1 MYYCVYDINSGT
13 IQQWLNSSINP
24 NIPMPNLE
32 VTQQEFENQNL
43 YEYVI
48 NGTTLSL
55 TPPTTYYIDEYG
67 IKYSVQL
74 QSTYQPL
81 QCNFNDLILY
91 ENNQWVVATSLQQ
104 AVYNTKSKNK
114 NFLNNFL
121 KNGYYY
127 SSSLLTFLNFSET
140 AINNIDNLLKINNSS
155 SNSINLRLLDNT
167 NINISYTELQ
177 TIYNEMLNFKM
188 NLYNM
193 KWNSENLINII
204 SNLSNWQPNTS
215 YILDDYILDPNGNVE
230 RVVNA
235 GISGNTIPNFNTE
248 IYEFTIDNT
257 ITWKNISTPI
267 DKISNHSLINIY
279 NLFNNISWQPNFNY
293 NNYQYIIFFNTTNYS
308 YILYKCLQNGTSGN
322 TIPSFINNNTVNSVI
337 QDNNITWLCLGEQ
350 FIYLNNLIKGLI

>member
-114 NFLNNFL
+114 NLKKIFLL
-121 KNGYYY
+121 HTKLATKSTSILDKL
-127 SSSLLTFLNFSET
+127 SSFSFFGSIT
-140 AINNIDNLLKINNSS
+140 RPNLDDKFSTVIFTICGQQPNNSS
-155 SNSINLRLLDNT
+155 
-167 NINISYTELQ
+167 IS
-177 TIYNEMLNFKM
+177 
-188 NLYNM
+188 
-193 KWNSENLINII
+193 
-204 SNLSNWQPNTS
+204 
-215 YILDDYILDPNGNVE
+215 
-230 RVVNA
+230 
-235 GISGNTIPNFNTE
+235 FN
-248 IYEFTIDNT
+248 
-257 ITWKNISTPI
+257 
-267 DKISNHSLINIY
+267 
-279 NLFNNISWQPNFNY
+279 
-293 NNYQYIIFFNTTNYS
+293 
-308 YILYKCLQNGTSGN
+308 
-322 TIPSFINNNTVNSVI
+322 
-337 QDNNITWLCLGEQ
+337 
-350 FIYLNNLIKGLI
+350 

>member
-1 MYYCVYDINSGT
+1 MYYCNYDINSGMI
-13 IQQWLNSSINP
+13 IQWWNASINP
-24 NIPMPNLE
+24 NIPTPNIE

-43 YEYVI
+43 YLYVI

-67 IKYSVQL
+67 DKYSVQI
-74 QSTYQPL
+74 STYQLL

-91 ENNQWVVATSLQQ
+91 ENNQWVVANSLQQ
-104 AVYNTKSKNK
+104 VAYNTNNINK

-121 KNGYYY
+121 KDGYYY
-127 SSSLLTFLNFSET
+127 SPSLLTFLNFSET
-140 AINNIDNLLKINNSS
+140 AINNINNLLKINNSS
-155 SNSINLRLLDNT
+155 SNAINLRLLNNT
-167 NINISYTELQ
+167 NINISYAELQ
-177 TIYNEMLNFKM
+177 NIYNEMLNFKM
-188 NLYNM
+188 NLYNE
-193 KWNSENLINII
+193 KWNLENLINTI

-248 IYEFTIDNT
+248 IYEFTVDNT

-267 DKISNHSLINIY
+267 DKISNHSLMSIY
-279 NLFNNISWQPNFNY
+279 DLLNTTQWQSNFNY
-293 NNYQYIIFFNTTNYS
+293 NNYQYIVFFNDSDYS
-308 YILYKCLQNGTSGN
+308 YTLYKCLQNGTSGN
-322 TIPSFINNNTVNSVI
+322 TIPSFINNNTINSII

-350 FIYLNNLIKGLI
+350 IVYLSKLVRGLM

>member
-1 MYYCVYDINSGT
+1 MYYCNYDINSGMI
-13 IQQWLNSSINP
+13 IQWWNASINP
-24 NIPMPNLE
+24 NIPTPNIE

-43 YEYVI
+43 YLYVI

-67 IKYSVQL
+67 DKYSVQI
-74 QSTYQPL
+74 STYQLL

-91 ENNQWVVATSLQQ
+91 ENNQWVVANSLQQ
-104 AVYNTKSKNK
+104 VAYNTNNINK

-121 KNGYYY
+121 KDGYYY
-127 SSSLLTFLNFSET
+127 SPSLLTFLNFSET
-140 AINNIDNLLKINNSS
+140 AINNINNLLKINNSS
-155 SNSINLRLLDNT
+155 SNAINLRLLNNT
-167 NINISYTELQ
+167 NINISYAELQ
-177 TIYNEMLNFKM
+177 NIYNEMLNFKM
-188 NLYNM
+188 NLYNE
-193 KWNSENLINII
+193 KWNLENLINTI

-267 DKISNHSLINIY
+267 DKISNHSLMSIY
-279 NLFNNISWQPNFNY
+279 DLLNTTQWQSNFNY
-293 NNYQYIIFFNTTNYS
+293 NNYQYIVFFNDSDYS
-308 YILYKCLQNGTSGN
+308 YTLYKCLQNGTSGN
-322 TIPSFINNNTVNSVI
+322 TIPSFINNNTINSII

-350 FIYLNNLIKGLI
+350 IVYLSKLVRGLM